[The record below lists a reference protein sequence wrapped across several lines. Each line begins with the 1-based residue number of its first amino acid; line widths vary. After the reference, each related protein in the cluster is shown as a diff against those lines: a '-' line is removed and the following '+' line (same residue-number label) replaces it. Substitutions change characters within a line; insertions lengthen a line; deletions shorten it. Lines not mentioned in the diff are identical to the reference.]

1 MVASCPASTPSL
13 PWIRFARSS
22 AKHSNRHTHNSA
34 PLFVQLPDRLFG
46 FSGCPII
53 SELQPAWFVQTC
65 PGPAA
70 APAPL
75 TCPFL
80 SDTEEAGHPAG
91 PESSEPSRSV
101 LVAVPPPRHHAS
113 SKPTVPPSL
122 SPPKTR
128 QQRGSS
134 RPRAHGCP
142 SPAREVHAMLHPGPS
157 NLLIVPSMASVPGRD
172 RPWAASVVLSV
183 SWSLGLC
190 CALAR
195 AVPTLW

>member
-1 MVASCPASTPSL
+1 MLGRTVGKHCAGPRCFCTGQQSLPGCLASLPARRWLPAVPTSTPSL
-13 PWIRFARSS
+13 PWIRSAPSS

-91 PESSEPSRSV
+91 PESSEPSSSV
-101 LVAVPPPRHHAS
+101 LSQYHHRDTTLRQNLQYRPLPLLPR
-113 SKPTVPPSL
+113 
-122 SPPKTR
+122 
-128 QQRGSS
+128 RGSS
-134 RPRAHGCP
+134 G
-142 SPAREVHAMLHPGPS
+142 VHP
-157 NLLIVPSMASVPGRD
+157 D
-172 RPWAASVVLSV
+172 
-183 SWSLGLC
+183 LGLMAAPLLPERCTQC
-190 CALAR
+190 CIQVLR
-195 AVPTLW
+195 IF